1 MMDEWVN
8 LKNKKKLDNEK
19 MGKTT
24 KGNNNGKKQCGKNE
38 RQYGKKVAKRNEK
51 IAAEKKQFQK
61 T

>member
-24 KGNNNGKKQCGKNE
+24 KGNNSVKKQSEKNE
-38 RQYGKKVAKRNEK
+38 RQYGKKGCR
-51 IAAEKKQFQK
+51 KKLS
-61 T
+61 